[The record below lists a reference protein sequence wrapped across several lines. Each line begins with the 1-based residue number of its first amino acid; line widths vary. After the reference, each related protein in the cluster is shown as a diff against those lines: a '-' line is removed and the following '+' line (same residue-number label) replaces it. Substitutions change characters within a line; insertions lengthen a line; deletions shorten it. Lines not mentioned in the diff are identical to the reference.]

1 MNMIKRMMALAAMLI
16 CGFPVQAAI
25 TVEATNWAPS
35 GSGGQTTLNITASPG
50 DTIIVYGRGSNGASF
65 GTVSDDGGNTYS
77 YGPSVL
83 VGPGAVGMAWSV
95 AIENAV
101 TSVTFN
107 CGGTGYAVIGVWVLS
122 SDGDLSVVDS
132 DALLYNFSAPDTTDG
147 VTTKSMTLSSASGM
161 LIGASYSGS
170 GSAMSLGTSFTQSWS
185 SPDGFEIGEHRAV
198 TASGA
203 ITFTTAED
211 GAYVSVAGVLV
222 QEDDGGDPDPEP
234 VVATKLTF
242 GSQPGNIIVGQTFGA
257 FTVRAVNDSNELDE
271 DFDGDVTLALATGKG
286 ELEGTLTEAAVA
298 GIATFDDVHID
309 TLNVGAVIMATADG
323 LTAAYSDE
331 FDVTAGTGDGTA
343 GFPASSRLGG
353 LLQ

>member
-77 YGPSVL
+77 YGQAVL

-101 TSVTFN
+101 TSVTFD

-132 DALLYNFSAPDTTDG
+132 DALLYNFSTPDTTDG
-147 VTTKSMTLSSASGM
+147 VTTKSMTLSSSSGM

-170 GSAMSLGTSFTQSWS
+170 GVAISTGTSFTQSWS

-198 TASGA
+198 TASSA
-203 ITFTTAED
+203 ITFTAAED

-222 QEDDGGDPDPEP
+222 QEDDGGDDPDPEP
-234 VVATKLTF
+234 VVATKLIF

-257 FTVRAVNDSNELDE
+257 FTVRAVDDDNALDE
-271 DFDGDVTLALATGKG
+271 SFDGSVTITLQTGSG
-286 ELEGTLTEAAVA
+286 SLSGTTTRAAVG
-298 GIATFDDVHID
+298 GIATFDNISIN
-309 TLNVGAVIMATADG
+309 TLNTSAVIRASASG
-323 LTAAYSDE
+323 LTYADSAP
-331 FDVTAGTGDGTA
+331 FDVTAGGSGAA
-343 GFPASSRLGG
+343 GFPSSSRLGG
-353 LLQ
+353 VLQ